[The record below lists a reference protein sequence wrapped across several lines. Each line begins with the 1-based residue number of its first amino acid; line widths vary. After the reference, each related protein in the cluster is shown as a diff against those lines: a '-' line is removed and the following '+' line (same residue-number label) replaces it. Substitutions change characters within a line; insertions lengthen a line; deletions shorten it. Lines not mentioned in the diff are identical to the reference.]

1 MTLHV
6 FSEKDVAEKPAAM
19 GPPLSGL
26 AVPRHA
32 SQRRT
37 YRPST
42 GNVNVQDLISN
53 IENQSLINQGNFMSM
68 SNGFYV

>member
-19 GPPLSGL
+19 GPSSSGL

-32 SQRRT
+32 SLRRT
-37 YRPST
+37 RPST

-53 IENQSLINQGNFMSM
+53 IENQSLTNQGNFMSM